1 MVNLANLSKS
11 CFLPT
16 CSNSTPIFRL
26 SPSPDISVTIPDPNL
41 SCRIRAPTSNPV
53 IETDPPDTDEVF
65 TASNR
70 FKRGE
75 YDLRG
80 KSCFLEGK
88 TGSSRLKKDE
98 REELYMPNER
108 EEKL

>member
-16 CSNSTPIFRL
+16 CSNSTPILRL
-26 SPSPDISVTIPDPNL
+26 SPSPDISVTIPEPNL
-41 SCRIRAPTSNPV
+41 SCRIRDPTSNPL
-53 IETDPPDTDEVF
+53 IETEASDTDEVF
-65 TASNR
+65 TASIR

-80 KSCFLEGK
+80 KFCFLDCK
-88 TGSSRLKKDE
+88 TGYSRLKKVE
-98 REELYMPNER
+98 REELYTPNER